1 MRNILGNIEFS
12 FFKSTFLGKI
22 FLGWCRLR
30 VSKTD
35 ANVKSIEKILG
46 WLGLAKVQMIALP
59 KIKMRTADLQRVFE
73 NHVFGLKLWLGVVGH
88 ACILALWRQR
98 RGLENLRSAW
108 RPQN

>member
-1 MRNILGNIEFS
+1 MVIQYFLSLKALSWEKS
-12 FFKSTFLGKI
+12 FWAG
-22 FLGWCRLR
+22 RLK
-30 VSKTD
+30 VSKND
-35 ANVKSIEKILG
+35 AIVRSIEKILG

-98 RGLENLRSAW
+98 RGLENLRPAW
-108 RPQN
+108 RL